1 MMDLLQMIDSPVVVF
16 IRLGTPDLSCMKA
29 W

>member
-1 MMDLLQMIDSPVVVF
+1 MMDLLQMTDSPVVAL